1 MVSINKQKAVLFW
14 GMWLFLCVGLWA
26 QNSMHVRSFKEDPT
40 DLSARRHPKKD
51 RMNGKNCALIK
62 VITTQK
68 GFTFDIGSSLV
79 VESVEEK
86 VAEVW
91 VYVPEGTAKI
101 NIKHPHLG
109 QLSDYEWFPAPLKAA
124 STYRLELDAGKVEII
139 VKDDIR
145 QQYLNVRI
153 EPKDASLEINNEVWI
168 PDANGVAS
176 KYVNFGEYNY
186 RATAPMYH
194 PAVGTV
200 TVNDP
205 DNPQELTLRLRPK
218 YGFLQVDASS
228 TDMRGALVYVDGER
242 IGTLPV
248 KTGRLESGTHRL
260 RVVKEL
266 YKPYEQT
273 VTISDSS
280 TLTVKPVLTPNF
292 AVTHLSVANN
302 AEIWINGEKRGNGS
316 WSGPLEAGTY
326 RFETRKA
333 GHRPAVQTELIQEES
348 RERRITLRAP
358 DPIYGSINIT
368 SQPMGAMIYIDGKEM
383 GTTPRVVRN
392 VLVGNRKVEIRKA
405 NHTGIEKRVVVE
417 ENKMAEVKAVL
428 SNVVKVKV
436 TTTNYSN
443 YSSIYIDGKLRGN
456 GPLEIELPCGTH
468 RFEAT
473 YDGYKHND
481 WEGSTT
487 VNVSEKTPV
496 IAIFMK
502 KLPRNY
508 VKKTHFYIEGDFQA
522 GGFMGYGGA
531 LGFYANRFNVEAGV
545 LFGMSESDLYWYSAL
560 DGTRTTV
567 SYTPMRIHL
576 KAGYGIRCGRR
587 IQLTPQIGLGYLSLS
602 GDATGENGFVDVDGS
617 MNVNVSYSGE
627 GAEKLTSSYAMQWIG
642 SLRMTWALASW
653 CQLVLTPEY
662 TGAINEGP
670 LFEKASSI
678 NEDIKGWKEGFN
690 FKAGFAIY
698 F

>member
-1 MVSINKQKAVLFW
+1 MISLNKQKVILFW

-51 RMNGKNCALIK
+51 KMNGNNCALIK

-109 QLSDYEWFPAPLKAA
+109 QLSDYFWFPSPLK
-124 STYRLELDAGKVEII
+124 SLTTYRLELDAGKI
-139 VKDDIR
+139 VTIVQDDIR
-145 QQYLNVRI
+145 QQYLNVRL

-176 KYVNFGEYNY
+176 KYVNFGEYTY

-194 PAVGTV
+194 PAVGTI

-205 DNPQELTLRLRPK
+205 DNPQELTLRLRPN
-218 YGFLQVDASS
+218 YGFLQVDAS
-228 TDMRGALVYVDGER
+228 TADMRGALVYVDGTR
-242 IGTLPV
+242 IGTIPV

-273 VTISDSS
+273 VTIPDSL
-280 TLTVKPVLTPNF
+280 TLTVKPELTPNF
-292 AVTHLSVANN
+292 AVTHLSVADN
-302 AEIWINGEKRGNGS
+302 AEIWINGEKKGSGS

-368 SQPMGAMIYIDGKEM
+368 SQPMGATIYIDGKEM

-392 VLVGNRKVEIRKA
+392 VLIGNRKVEIRKA
-405 NHTGIEKRVVVE
+405 NHTGIEKQVVVE
-417 ENKMAEVKAVL
+417 ENKMAEVKAML
-428 SNVVKVKV
+428 SNVAKVKV
-436 TTTNYSN
+436 TTTDYSN
-443 YSSIYIDGKLRGN
+443 YSSIYIDGKLRGK
-456 GPLEIELPCGTH
+456 GPLEIELPCGMH
-468 RFEAT
+468 QFKAT

-487 VNVSEKTPV
+487 VNVSERTPV
-496 IAIFMK
+496 IAILMK

-508 VKKTHFYIEGDFQA
+508 VKKNHFYIEGDFQA

-531 LGFYANRFNVEAGV
+531 LGFYANHINVEAGV
-545 LFGMSESDLYWYSAL
+545 LFNLADPVELHWYYSPSGEWAYSDDYESS
-560 DGTRTTV
+560 
-567 SYTPMRIHL
+567 MRVHL

-587 IQLTPQIGLGYLSLS
+587 IQLTPQIGAGYLTLS
-602 GDATGENGFVDVDGS
+602 ADDWES
-617 MNVNVSYSGE
+617 E
-627 GAEKLTSSYAMQWIG
+627 SYAIQWIG
-642 SLRMTWALASW
+642 SLRMTWAFLPW
-653 CQLVLTPEY
+653 CQLVLNPEY
-662 TGAINEGP
+662 TGVAKEGP
-670 LFEKASSI
+670 YFEKAGAASK
-678 NEDIKGWKEGFN
+678 EIKGWKEGFN
-690 FKAGFAIY
+690 IKAGLAIY